1 MSSALA
7 LPMLKPQWLHVFA
20 LSEMG
25 LEQDGHAVIAIHVSF
40 IKSWVLIRKK
50 RLIDQSIKLFL
61 FYYLLGIIFLLFP
74 SIRSPILSFL
84 CVAS

>member
-25 LEQDGHAVIAIHVSF
+25 LEQDGHAVIAIHVSL
-40 IKSWVLIRKK
+40 IKS
-50 RLIDQSIKLFL
+50 
-61 FYYLLGIIFLLFP
+61 
-74 SIRSPILSFL
+74 
-84 CVAS
+84 